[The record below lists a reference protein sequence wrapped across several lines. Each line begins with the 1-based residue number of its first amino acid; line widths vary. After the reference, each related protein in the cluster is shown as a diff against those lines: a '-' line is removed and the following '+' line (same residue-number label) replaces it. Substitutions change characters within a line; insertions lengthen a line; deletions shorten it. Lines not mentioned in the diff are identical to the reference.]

1 MLIQFAITSVI
12 AQVCVS
18 WPQKI
23 SLLHWA
29 RNKYLQAR
37 LKIQEEILASG
48 LLPTQ
53 VSVVE
58 ILPKLVEIH
67 QRAQK
72 DMALLCFS

>member
-1 MLIQFAITSVI
+1 MVTTDADT
-12 AQVCVS
+12 QVCVS

-23 SLLHWA
+23 SFLHWA

-48 LLPTQ
+48 LLPTH
-53 VSVVE
+53 VSMVE
-58 ILPKLVEIH
+58 ILPKLLEIH

-72 DMALLCFS
+72 DMALLCLS